1 MTYLQATLDQGEA
14 VLRFPYDDGLRKLLR
29 AIPGRRWDPGER
41 AWIVPLDPERA
52 QAVSLLLESLPRQA
66 AVSEPLA
73 RALERQRGRRGH
85 DECVLDVARPNE
97 SWWLTF
103 ATDRAPEVVA
113 ALLEHPDAHE
123 LPTIG
128 RALIPLDP
136 QAAQLVDTLPAGAG
150 RVRLSEDAAHALT
163 EVSQRPANRSGA
175 MSYDVE
181 VRRDRRKQDWVLIA
195 AEHAPLARVLG
206 ARAGLRTA
214 EGPEGSFA
222 LAAVEHDAHLIAEL
236 LEQLDT
242 AGIDPRA
249 QSWLARATT
258 WSGTI
263 DVASEPEEPV
273 FLLLGDPARL
283 PPDLRER
290 AVGAQGGVMVPLTLD
305 SWRAIEE
312 RVDGFTTPATRRCVA
327 ALKEGRPAPPAVLEI
342 SVVHEDPTFVLA
354 PGHDHA
360 QLEAFGKLAGASPYR
375 PAKSAGRAPFVAPHR
390 ARAGGSLRD
399 KPEGQEGA
407 GQASKRPYS
416 NNRDHRRLPA
426 IRADPFCV
434 EELDA
439 FLAERDIWIEPDAL
453 VVLQEIRERHAQ
465 AAGLVALSA
474 ATDATLEVTGLGGK
488 LKPFQ
493 RAGVAYLLEQ
503 RRAFLADE
511 QGLGKTIEALAT
523 LEADGAYPAIVVCPA
538 SLKLNWMR
546 EIERWLPG
554 RTAQALTGTGSKR
567 PRRDDASTSTAGPDD
582 ANTSTAGPDDA
593 NTSTAGPKGAGADA
607 VGPGDASTNDVNA
620 TPDPRPS
627 SGEPIDP
634 ADITVVNYDILAA
647 RGPALAALKPKALVL
662 DESHYCKNAAA
673 KRTQA
678 VARLAASAPNDGL
691 VLALTGTPV
700 MNRPPEL
707 ISQLRIIGRL
717 GDFGSG
723 AQFGRRF
730 KGADAHV
737 RLHWH
742 LRSRC
747 FVRRLKADVLPQ
759 LPAKTR
765 TIVPVELD
773 NEAEYRLAETDVI
786 AWLRSRPLDLG
797 ELDAKIAAAL
807 RAERLVRLNALKML
821 AARGKLHAALAW
833 IHDFCSSGERL
844 VVFARHREVQRA
856 VIERFPHALHILG
869 EDTHA
874 ARDASLSAFQAATNS
889 ENQLIVCS
897 IEVAGQG
904 LTLTQASNVAFL
916 ELDWTPA
923 KHDQAEDRCHR
934 IGQQDAVNAWYLL
947 AAGTIDETM
956 ATLLER
962 KRAIIGAVTDGR
974 EEDDEGIVDA
984 LARELTGEPYRH
996 LRAVA

>member
-1 MTYLQATLDQGEA
+1 MTYLQATLEQGEA
-14 VLRFPYDDGLRKLLR
+14 VLRFPYDDVLRKLLR

-52 QAVSLLLESLPRQA
+52 QAVALLLESLPSPPL
-66 AVSEPLA
+66 VSESLA
-73 RALERQRGRRGH
+73 RALERRRALRSH
-85 DECVLDVARPNE
+85 DECVLDVARPND

-103 ATDRAPEVVA
+103 ATDRAPGIVE
-113 ALLEHPDAHE
+113 ALLEHSDAHD

-128 RALIPLDP
+128 RALIPLDEE
-136 QAAQLVDTLPAGAG
+136 AARLVDTLPAEAG
-150 RVRLSEDAAHALT
+150 RLRLSEDAAHALT
-163 EVSQRPANRSGA
+163 EVSQRPADARPGA
-175 MSYDVE
+175 MRYDVE
-181 VRRDRRKQDWVLIA
+181 LKRDRRKEQWVLIA
-195 AEHAPLARVLG
+195 AAHAPLARALA
-206 ARAGLRTA
+206 ARSDLRSL
-214 EGPEGSFA
+214 EGPEGTFA
-222 LAAVEHDAHLIAEL
+222 LAAVERDAHLIAEL
-236 LEQLDT
+236 LDQLEL
-242 AGIDPRA
+242 AGIDPRT

-258 WSGTI
+258 WRGTI
-263 DVASEPEEPV
+263 DVAGEPEEPV
-273 FLLLGDPARL
+273 FLLLGDPMGL
-283 PPDLRER
+283 PRELRER
-290 AVGAQGGVMVPLTLD
+290 AVSAPGGVTVPLTLA
-305 SWRAIEE
+305 SWQAIEQSM
-312 RVDGFTTPATRRCVA
+312 RGFATAAARRCVA
-327 ALKEGRPAPPAVLEI
+327 ALKEGRPAPAAVLEI
-342 SVVHEDPTFVLA
+342 SSVHEDPTFVLA
-354 PGHDHA
+354 PGHDSS
-360 QLEAFGKLAGASPYR
+360 LLDAFGAMRGASPRR
-375 PAKSAGRAPFVAPHR
+375 PPASSRAPHR
-390 ARAGGSLRD
+390 HGREHA
-399 KPEGQEGA
+399 E
-407 GQASKRPYS
+407 
-416 NNRDHRRLPA
+416 LPA

-434 EELDA
+434 EELDP
-439 FLAERDIWIEPDAL
+439 FLAERDIWIEPEAL
-453 VVLQEIRERHAQ
+453 VVLQEIREQHAR
-465 AAGLVALSA
+465 AAGLVALSS
-474 ATDATLEVTGLGGK
+474 ATDAALEVAGLGGE

-523 LEADGAYPAIVVCPA
+523 LEADGAYPAIVICPA

-554 RTAQALTGTGSKR
+554 RCAQTLAGMGSEDK
-567 PRRDDASTSTAGPDD
+567 PI
-582 ANTSTAGPDDA
+582 
-593 NTSTAGPKGAGADA
+593 PK
-607 VGPGDASTNDVNA
+607 
-620 TPDPRPS
+620 
-627 SGEPIDP
+627 

-647 RGPALAALKPKALVL
+647 RAQALAALAPRALVL

-678 VARLAASAPNDGL
+678 VGRLATSVPSDGL

-707 ISQLRIIGRL
+707 IAQLRILGRL

-730 KGADAHV
+730 KGTDAHV

-765 TIVPVELD
+765 TVVPVELD
-773 NEAEYRLAETDVI
+773 NEPEYRLAEKDVI
-786 AWLRSRPLDLG
+786 AWLRSRPLDLS

-844 VVFARHREVQRA
+844 VVFARHREIQRA

-874 ARDASLSAFQAATNS
+874 ARDASLEAFQAADKS
-889 ENQLIVCS
+889 DNQLIVCS

-974 EEDDEGIVDA
+974 EESDEGIVDA
-984 LARELTGEPYRH
+984 LARELAGEPYKH

>member
-1 MTYLQATLDQGEA
+1 MTFLQATLEQGEA
-14 VLRFPYDDGLRKLLR
+14 VLKFPYDDGLRRLLR
-29 AIPGRRWDPGER
+29 TIPGRRWDPGER

-52 QAVSLLLESLPRQA
+52 QAVALLLENLERRA
-66 AVSEPLA
+66 TVSEQLA
-73 RALERQRGRRGH
+73 RTLARQRGRRAH

-103 ATDRAPEVVA
+103 ATDRAPSLVA
-113 ALLEHPDAHE
+113 ALLEHPDSHE
-123 LPTIG
+123 LPAIG
-128 RALIPLDP
+128 RALIPLDE
-136 QAAQLVDTLPAGAG
+136 QAVRLVDALPADAG
-150 RVRLSEDAAHALT
+150 RLRLSEDAAHALT
-163 EVSQRPANRSGA
+163 EVAQGPSSHLVGDGRPGSGA
-175 MSYDVE
+175 RPGAGLGAMAYDVE
-181 VRRDRRKQDWVLIA
+181 LRQDRRKQQWVLIA
-195 AEHAPLARVLG
+195 AEHAPLAR
-206 ARAGLRTA
+206 
-214 EGPEGSFA
+214 A
-222 LAAVEHDAHLIAEL
+222 LAARSDLHTAESPNRSFAIATVEHDAHLIAEL
-236 LEQLDT
+236 LEHLEM
-242 AGIDPRA
+242 ASIDPRA

-263 DVASEPEEPV
+263 DVGGEPTEAL
-273 FLLLGDPARL
+273 FLLLGDPAKL
-283 PPDLRER
+283 PPELRDR
-290 AVGAQGGVMVPLTLD
+290 AVSVPGGVSLPLTLD
-305 SWRAIEE
+305 SWHAIEE
-312 RVDGFTTPATRRCVA
+312 STQGFTTPATRRCVA
-327 ALKEGRPAPPAVLEI
+327 ALKEGRPAPGAVLEL
-342 SVVHEDPTFVLA
+342 SAVHEDLTFVLA
-354 PGHDHA
+354 PGHDTTR
-360 QLEAFGKLAGASPYR
+360 LEAFGALAGASPVPAQKPPR
-375 PAKSAGRAPFVAPHR
+375 PGGRRRGANRRANLAPLAAGA
-390 ARAGGSLRD
+390 D
-399 KPEGQEGA
+399 
-407 GQASKRPYS
+407 SKGR
-416 NNRDHRRLPA
+416 RDHGQLPA

-434 EELDA
+434 EALDK
-439 FLAERDIWIEPDAL
+439 FLAEQDVWIEPDAL
-453 VVLQEIRERHAQ
+453 VALQEIREQHAH

-474 ATDATLEVTGLGGK
+474 ATDAQLDASSCQALATLGGE

-493 RAGVAYLLEQ
+493 RAGVAYLLAQ

-523 LEADGAYPAIVVCPA
+523 LEADDAYPAIVVCPA
-538 SLKLNWMR
+538 SLKLNWIR

-554 RTAQALTGTGSKR
+554 RSTQTLTGMGSG
-567 PRRDDASTSTAGPDD
+567 GPIPA
-582 ANTSTAGPDDA
+582 AN
-593 NTSTAGPKGAGADA
+593 
-607 VGPGDASTNDVNA
+607 
-620 TPDPRPS
+620 
-627 SGEPIDP
+627 
-634 ADITVVNYDILAA
+634 ITVVNYDILAA
-647 RGPALAALKPKALVL
+647 RGEALAAMGPKAVVL

-678 VARLAASAPNDGL
+678 VARLAASVPNEGL

-717 GDFGSG
+717 PDFGSG

-730 KGADAHV
+730 KGIDAHM

-765 TIVPVELD
+765 TVVPVELD

-786 AWLRSRPLDLG
+786 AWLRSRPLDLK

-807 RAERLVRLNALKML
+807 RAERLVRLNALKLL

-869 EDTHA
+869 EDSHA
-874 ARDASLSAFQAATNS
+874 ARDASVSAFQAADDS
-889 ENQLIVCS
+889 GNQLIVCS
-897 IEVAGQG
+897 LEVAGQG

-956 ATLLER
+956 ANLLER

-974 EEDDEGIVDA
+974 EEDDEAIVDA
-984 LARELTGEPYRH
+984 LARELTGEPYRR

>member
-1 MTYLQATLDQGEA
+1 MTFLQATLEQGEA
-14 VLRFPYDDGLRKLLR
+14 VLKFPYDDGLRRLLR
-29 AIPGRRWDPGER
+29 TIPGRRWDPGER

-52 QAVSLLLESLPRQA
+52 QAVALLLENLARRAS
-66 AVSEPLA
+66 VSDQLA
-73 RALERQRGRRGH
+73 RALARQRGRRAH

-103 ATDRAPEVVA
+103 ATDRAPALVA
-113 ALLEHPDAHE
+113 ALLEHPDSHE

-128 RALIPLDP
+128 RALIPLDE
-136 QAAQLVDTLPAGAG
+136 QAVRLVDALPADTG
-150 RVRLSEDAAHALT
+150 RLRLSEDAAHALT
-163 EVSQRPANRSGA
+163 EVAQGPPSHLVGDGRPGSDARIGAGLGA
-175 MSYDVE
+175 MAYDVE
-181 VRRDRRKQDWVLIA
+181 LRQDRRKQQWVLIA
-195 AEHAPLARVLG
+195 AEHAPLARALA
-206 ARAGLRTA
+206 ARSDLHTA
-214 EGPEGSFA
+214 ESPNGGFA
-222 LAAVEHDAHLIAEL
+222 IAAVEHDAHLIAEL
-236 LEQLDT
+236 LEHLEM
-242 AGIDPRA
+242 ASIDPRA

-263 DVASEPEEPV
+263 DVGGEPTEPL
-273 FLLLGDPARL
+273 FLLLGDPAKL
-283 PPDLRER
+283 PPELRDR
-290 AVGAQGGVMVPLTLD
+290 AVSVPGGVSLPLTLD
-305 SWRAIEE
+305 SWRGIEE
-312 RVDGFTTPATRRCVA
+312 STQGFTTPATRRCVA
-327 ALKEGRPAPPAVLEI
+327 ALKEGRPAPGAVLEL
-342 SVVHEDPTFVLA
+342 SAVHEDPTFVLA
-354 PGHDHA
+354 PGHDTT
-360 QLEAFGKLAGASPYR
+360 QIEAFGALAGASPAPVQKPPR
-375 PAKSAGRAPFVAPHR
+375 PGGRRRGANRRANLAPLAAGA
-390 ARAGGSLRD
+390 D
-399 KPEGQEGA
+399 
-407 GQASKRPYS
+407 SKGR
-416 NNRDHRRLPA
+416 RDHGQLPA

-434 EELDA
+434 EALDA
-439 FLAERDIWIEPDAL
+439 FLAEQDVWIEPDAL
-453 VVLQEIRERHAQ
+453 VALQEIREQHAH

-474 ATDATLEVTGLGGK
+474 ATDAQLDASSQRALTGLGGE

-493 RAGVAYLLEQ
+493 RAGVAYLLAQ

-511 QGLGKTIEALAT
+511 QGLGKTIEAVAT
-523 LEADGAYPAIVVCPA
+523 LEADDAYPAIVVCPA
-538 SLKLNWMR
+538 SLKLNWIR

-554 RTAQALTGTGSKR
+554 RSTQTLTGMGS
-567 PRRDDASTSTAGPDD
+567 
-582 ANTSTAGPDDA
+582 
-593 NTSTAGPKGAGADA
+593 
-607 VGPGDASTNDVNA
+607 GD
-620 TPDPRPS
+620 
-627 SGEPIDP
+627 PIP
-634 ADITVVNYDILAA
+634 AADITVVNYDILAA
-647 RGPALAALKPKALVL
+647 RGEALARMEPKAVVL

-678 VARLAASAPNDGL
+678 VARLAASVPNEGL

-717 GDFGSG
+717 PDFGSG

-730 KGADAHV
+730 KGIDAHM

-765 TIVPVELD
+765 TVVPVELD

-786 AWLRSRPLDLG
+786 AWLRSRPLDLK

-807 RAERLVRLNALKML
+807 RAERLVRLNALKLL

-869 EDTHA
+869 EDSHA
-874 ARDASLSAFQAATNS
+874 ARDASVSAFQAADDS
-889 ENQLIVCS
+889 GNQLIVCS
-897 IEVAGQG
+897 LEVAGQG

-947 AAGTIDETM
+947 AANTIDETM
-956 ATLLER
+956 ANLLER

-974 EEDDEGIVDA
+974 EEDDEAIVDA
-984 LARELTGEPYRH
+984 LARELTGEPYRR

>member
-1 MTYLQATLDQGEA
+1 MTFLQATLEQGEA
-14 VLRFPYDDGLRKLLR
+14 VLKFPYDDGLRRLLR
-29 AIPGRRWDPGER
+29 TIPGRRWDPGAR

-52 QAVSLLLESLPRQA
+52 QAVALLLENLPRRA
-66 AVSEPLA
+66 TVSEQLA
-73 RALERQRGRRGH
+73 RALARQRGRRAH

-103 ATDRAPEVVA
+103 ATDRAPALVA
-113 ALLEHPDAHE
+113 ALLEHPDSHE
-123 LPTIG
+123 LPAIG
-128 RALIPLDP
+128 RALIPLDEH
-136 QAAQLVDTLPAGAG
+136 AARLVDELPADAG
-150 RVRLSEDAAHALT
+150 RLRLSEDAAHALT
-163 EVSQRPANRSGA
+163 EVAQGPSSHVGGDGRPGTGARPGAGLGA
-175 MSYDVE
+175 MAYDVE
-181 VRRDRRKQDWVLIA
+181 LRQDRRKQQWVLIA
-195 AEHAPLARVLG
+195 AEHAPLARALA
-206 ARAGLRTA
+206 ARGDLHTA
-214 EGPEGSFA
+214 ESPNGGFA
-222 LAAVEHDAHLIAEL
+222 IAAVEHDAHLIAEL
-236 LEQLDT
+236 LEHLEM
-242 AGIDPRA
+242 ASIDPRA

-263 DVASEPEEPV
+263 DVGGEPEAPL
-273 FLLLGDPARL
+273 FLLLGDPAKL
-283 PPDLRER
+283 PPELRDR
-290 AVGAQGGVMVPLTLD
+290 AVGVPGGVSLALTLD

-312 RVDGFTTPATRRCVA
+312 RTQGFTTPATRRCVA
-327 ALKEGRPAPPAVLEI
+327 ALKEGRPAPSAVLEL
-342 SVVHEDPTFVLA
+342 SAVHEDPTFVLA
-354 PGHDHA
+354 PGHDTT
-360 QLEAFGKLAGASPYR
+360 QLEAFAALAGASPVPVQKPPR
-375 PAKSAGRAPFVAPHR
+375 PGGKRRGANRRANLAPLAAGT
-390 ARAGGSLRD
+390 GSKGR
-399 KPEGQEGA
+399 
-407 GQASKRPYS
+407 
-416 NNRDHRRLPA
+416 RDHEQLPA

-434 EELDA
+434 EALDG
-439 FLAERDIWIEPDAL
+439 FLAERDVWIEPDAL
-453 VVLQEIRERHAQ
+453 VALQEIREQHAH

-474 ATDATLEVTGLGGK
+474 ATDAELDPHSRQALAGLGGE

-493 RAGVAYLLEQ
+493 RAGVAYLLAQ

-523 LEADGAYPAIVVCPA
+523 LEADDAYPAIVVCPA
-538 SLKLNWMR
+538 SLKLNWIR

-554 RTAQALTGTGSKR
+554 RLTQTLTGMGSG
-567 PRRDDASTSTAGPDD
+567 GPIP
-582 ANTSTAGPDDA
+582 A
-593 NTSTAGPKGAGADA
+593 
-607 VGPGDASTNDVNA
+607 
-620 TPDPRPS
+620 
-627 SGEPIDP
+627 

-647 RGPALAALKPKALVL
+647 RGEALAAMEPKAVVL

-678 VARLAASAPNDGL
+678 VARLAASVPQEGL

-717 GDFGSG
+717 PDFGSG

-730 KGADAHV
+730 KGIDAHM

-765 TIVPVELD
+765 TVVPVELD

-786 AWLRSRPLDLG
+786 AWLRSRPLDLK

-807 RAERLVRLNALKML
+807 RAERLVRLNALKLL

-869 EDTHA
+869 EDSHA
-874 ARDASLSAFQAATNS
+874 ARDASVNAFQAADDS

-897 IEVAGQG
+897 LEVAGQG

-956 ATLLER
+956 ANLLER

-974 EEDDEGIVDA
+974 EEDDEAIVDA
-984 LARELTGEPYRH
+984 LARELAGAEPYRH